1 MEPIILV
8 IHIILA
14 LAIIGLVLIQRSE
27 GGGLGIGGGGGG
39 MGGLA
44 TAKGT
49 ANALTRATA
58 ICAALFFGTS
68 LILGI
73 LAARSSTASTDLL
86 SDISASNAEA
96 VVAPVDADESV
107 QDMPVGDV
115 PEAPVE
121 NDTPSAPI
129 AE

>member
-1 MEPIILV
+1 MEPILLV

-73 LAARSSTASTDLL
+73 LAARSSTASTNLL
-86 SDISASNAEA
+86 SDIGTNNPEA
-96 VVAPVDADESV
+96 VVAPVDAGESV

-115 PEAPVE
+115 PETPVE
-121 NDTPSAPI
+121 NATPSAPI